1 MKHVVPLS
9 KVRVG
14 MKRLIAIIIAIIL
27 FTGAGCFARYWF
39 AVGRYIEKTDNA
51 YIRSEITQISSKVS
65 GYVRDVAAE
74 DNMPVKPGDVLVRI
88 DNHEFV
94 VRLENGRKKI
104 EERGAARLV
113 AQNRS
118 WLQQSRIEA
127 CKAQLAAVEAEQG
140 KKTSELRRYASL
152 LPGGI
157 ISELDYE
164 AVLTAEKK
172 SRADVFTARANLASA
187 EGEREVLLAEESRLE
202 AELRQHAEELKL
214 PAQELGDTVIRAPL
228 AGVVGNR
235 RVRAG
240 QYVKPGTVL
249 LSVIPR
255 QALWVEAN
263 FKEVQLE
270 RMREGQAVAIEVDA
284 FPGQHF
290 SGRIESFSPASG
302 AEFSLIPPENAAGN
316 FTKIVQ
322 RLPVK
327 IRFDA
332 GQPQLSQLRSGMS
345 VVVRAD
351 TRTNSAMSRQARR

>member
-1 MKHVVPLS
+1 
-9 KVRVG
+9 
-14 MKRLIAIIIAIIL
+14 MKRIYLTLLLLAL
-27 FTGAGCFARYWF
+27 VTGGGWFARYWYTTARF
-39 AVGRYIEKTDNA
+39 IEKTDNA

-65 GYVRDVAAE
+65 GYVRDVPAE
-74 DNMPVKPGDVLVRI
+74 DNMPVKAGDVLLRI

-104 EERGAARLV
+104 DEREAALRV
-113 AQNRS
+113 AQYRS
-118 WLQQSRIEA
+118 RLQQSRIEA
-127 CKAQLAAVEAEQG
+127 CKAQLFAADAELN
-140 KKTSELRRYASL
+140 KKSSELRRYASL

-164 AVLTAEKK
+164 SILTAEKK
-172 SRADVFTARANLASA
+172 SSAELSTARANLASA
-187 EGEREVLLAEESRLE
+187 EGEREVLLAEENRLK
-202 AELRQHAEELKL
+202 AELRQHTEELKL
-214 PAQELGDTVIRAPL
+214 PVQELGDTVIRAPL

-263 FKEVQLE
+263 FKEVQLA

-284 FPGQHF
+284 FPGVTL
-290 SGRIESFSPASG
+290 SGRIDSLSPASG

-316 FTKIVQ
+316 FTRIVQ
-322 RLPVK
+322 RVPVK
-327 IRFDA
+327 IRFNP
-332 GQPQLSQLRSGMS
+332 GQQQVSELRSGMS
-345 VVVRAD
+345 VMVRAD
-351 TRTNSAMSRQARR
+351 TRASNALSREARRQ

>member
-1 MKHVVPLS
+1 
-9 KVRVG
+9 
-14 MKRLIAIIIAIIL
+14 MKRIFASAIVL
-27 FTGAGCFARYWF
+27 VLLAGGGWLARYWF
-39 AVGRYIEKTDNA
+39 YTGRYIEKTDNA

-65 GYVRDVAAE
+65 GYVLDVSAE
-74 DNMPVKPGDVLVRI
+74 DNMPVQAGEVLVRI
-88 DNHEFV
+88 DSHEFK

-104 EERGAARLV
+104 EERVAALQV

-118 WLQQSRIEA
+118 RMQQSRIEA
-127 CKAQLAAVEAEQG
+127 CKAQLTSVEAEQAR
-140 KKTSELRRYASL
+140 KSSELRRYASL

-164 AVLTAEKK
+164 SVLTAEKK
-172 SRADVFTARANLASA
+172 SQAEVANARANLNASVS
-187 EGEREVLLAEESRLE
+187 EKDVLLAEEQRLH
-202 AELRQHAEELKL
+202 AELRQQAEELKL
-214 PAQELGDTVIRAPL
+214 PTQELGDTQIRAPIT
-228 AGVVGNR
+228 GVVGNR

-249 LSVIPR
+249 LAVIPR

-270 RMREGQAVAIEVDA
+270 RMREGQMVAIEVDA
-284 FPGQHF
+284 FPGKPLT
-290 SGRIESFSPASG
+290 GRIESLSPASG

-322 RLPVK
+322 RIPVK
-327 IRFDA
+327 ISFDS
-332 GQPQLSQLRSGMS
+332 GQPELKELRSGMS

-351 TRTNSAMSRQARR
+351 TRKNSTMSRQARQ